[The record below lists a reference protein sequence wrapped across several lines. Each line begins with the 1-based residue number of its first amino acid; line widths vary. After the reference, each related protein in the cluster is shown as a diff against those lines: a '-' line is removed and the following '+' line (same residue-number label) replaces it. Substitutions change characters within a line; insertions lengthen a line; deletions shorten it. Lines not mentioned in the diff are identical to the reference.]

1 MKFPYKMTRKYNNIF
16 NMLQIIFKKMNT
28 YSKFYK

>member
-1 MKFPYKMTRKYNNIF
+1 MKFAYKMSRKYNNIF